1 MSTPNKIQWFL
12 GYNRLNLILE
22 QERKHWLLKTDKKK
36 MFQDTKTGST
46 FQGQIDNMGSD
57 IILETEK
64 LPLQNDIISSITYQN
79 TKVSKV
85 LEIDVS
91 KFPYCSMVNGLM
103 IARVA
108 SSSYQSRPEKYQ
120 NYKLRLEN
128 CEECI
133 IPFGGSLNSP
143 YVFATKWIKTSTVPK
158 LLLADSD

>member
-64 LPLQNDIISSITYQN
+64 LPVQNDIISSITYQN

-91 KFPYCSMVNGLM
+91 KFPYC
-103 IARVA
+103 
-108 SSSYQSRPEKYQ
+108 
-120 NYKLRLEN
+120 
-128 CEECI
+128 
-133 IPFGGSLNSP
+133 
-143 YVFATKWIKTSTVPK
+143 
-158 LLLADSD
+158 